1 MYGLVNRAIEDLIT
15 STAGAETWDEIKVRA
30 GHSGLQI
37 LDSHNYSDQVTYDLV
52 AAASE
57 VLNQPSAEI
66 LRAFGRHWILYTG
79 REGWASL
86 FDFTAQDF
94 ISFVQQLDEMHARV
108 NTAMPEGRMPEFTLV
123 QLERGY
129 ELTYLSERAGLG
141 PMVMGIL
148 EGLAEQFGEHWQIEF
163 SNTTTDRTEE
173 SQPIRFTL
181 LESDSKSIVNDRDA
195 A

>member
-15 STAGAETWDEIKVRA
+15 STAGAEIWDEIRTRA
-30 GHSGLQI
+30 GYSGLQI
-37 LDSHNYSDQVTYDLV
+37 LDSHNYSDQITYDLV
-52 AAASE
+52 TAASE
-57 VLNQPSAEI
+57 ILKQPADDI

-79 REGWASL
+79 REGWACL

-108 NTAMPEGRMPEFTLV
+108 NTAMTEARMPEFTLIRLD
-123 QLERGY
+123 QGY

-141 PMVMGIL
+141 PMVLGIL
-148 EGLAEQFGEHWQIEF
+148 EGLAEQFGEHWKIDY
-163 SNTTTDRTEE
+163 SDRTKEN
-173 SQPIRFTL
+173 QPVSFTL
-181 LESDSKSIVNDRDA
+181 LERDSKSHVNNREA